1 MEAAP
6 FSFFMG
12 GEPHMKKKAEGHRLG
27 GNGLV
32 TASPFLIPSL
42 IGFAIF
48 YTDLYFCT
56 EIL

>member
-1 MEAAP
+1 
-6 FSFFMG
+6 
-12 GEPHMKKKAEGHRLG
+12 MKKKAESHRLG